1 MKLTIRKKSIS
12 GTWLAFWLSVIL
24 ILAFFAIAIL
34 VMIEKVEANQYQW
47 DQELKKTTYGMVIN
61 TMRLSDGD

>member
-12 GTWLAFWLSVIL
+12 GSWLAFWLSVIL

-47 DQELKKTTYGMVIN
+47 DQEIKKTTYGMMIE
-61 TMRLSDGD
+61 RLSDGD